1 MSDEFVEGGL
11 VKSLPSRS
19 NILLLLSWRCVTLRK
34 MPEEAVMERELLKM
48 KP

>member
-1 MSDEFVEGGL
+1 MSKEFVEGGL
-11 VKSLPSRS
+11 VKSLSS
-19 NILLLLSWRCVTLRK
+19 QSDILLLLSWRCVTLGK